1 MTESRLNDPYASLN
15 QDWMARDLKALWHP
29 CTQMKDHEHYPLIPV
44 RRGEGVWLE
53 DMAGQRYMDAISSWW
68 VNILGHANPR
78 INAKLRH
85 QMDQLEHVI
94 LSGFTHEPVI
104 QLSEKLCRITPEGLG
119 HCFYGDNGSAAIE
132 IALKMSLH
140 YWRNIGRP
148 EKRRFL
154 TITNGYHG
162 ETVGALSVSDLGL
175 YAAPYE
181 SLLFD
186 VLKVPSPDCFGLPRE
201 QWDEHAA
208 RMFTYMEEAV
218 AQHAHELAAVIL
230 EPMVQCAGGMRM
242 YPPSYLTR
250 LRALCDHH
258 GVQLIVDEIAVGFG
272 RTGTLFACEQA
283 GIRPDYLCLSK
294 ALTGGYLPLSVVLTT
309 DQIYNAFY
317 DDYTTMKAFLHSH
330 SYTGNA
336 LACAAALAT
345 LEVLEEDN
353 VIAENRVRAAR
364 MAAAADTFRAHPH
377 VGDVRQTGMI
387 VAIEMVKDKAS
398 LTPFPFEERR
408 GMRAYETALAHGV
421 LLRPLGNVMYWMPP
435 YVISDDEIDRLAEVT
450 ALALDAATAL

>member
-1 MTESRLNDPYASLN
+1 MFVSHLNDPHAQIN
-15 QDWMARDLKALWHP
+15 KEWMARDINALWHP

-44 RRGEGVWLE
+44 RRGEGLWLE

-78 INAKLRH
+78 INAKLRE

-104 QLSEKLCRITPEGLG
+104 QLSEKLGRITPEGLG

-148 EKRRFL
+148 EKHRFL
-154 TITNGYHG
+154 TLSNGYHG

-186 VLKVPSPDCFGLPRE
+186 VLKVPSPDCFGIPRE
-201 QWDEHAA
+201 QWDAHASKMFA
-208 RMFTYMEEAV
+208 HMERMV

-230 EPMVQCAGGMRM
+230 EPLVQCAGGMRM

-250 LRALCDHH
+250 LRALCDHYD
-258 GVQLIVDEIAVGFG
+258 VQLIVDEIAVGFG

-283 GIRPDYLCLSK
+283 DIRPDYLCLSK

-336 LACAAALAT
+336 LACSAALAT
-345 LEVLEEDN
+345 LEILEEDN
-353 VIAENRVRAAR
+353 VIERNQQRAHHLGKAAEA
-364 MAAAADTFRAHPH
+364 FQAHPH

-387 VAIEMVKDKAS
+387 VAIEMVQDKAS
-398 LTPFPFEERR
+398 LTPYPFEERR

-421 LLRPLGNVMYWMPP
+421 LLRPLGNVLYWMPP
-435 YVISDDEIDRLAEVT
+435 YIINDAEIERLAEVT
-450 ALALDAATAL
+450 ALALDAATA

>member
-1 MTESRLNDPYASLN
+1 MSESRRNDPHAAAN
-15 QDWMARDLKALWHP
+15 RTWMTRDLKALWHP

-53 DMAGQRYMDAISSWW
+53 DMAGQRYLDAISSWW
-68 VNILGHANPR
+68 VNIVGHANPR
-78 INAKLRH
+78 INAKIQA
-85 QMDQLEHVI
+85 QMNSLEHVI
-94 LSGFTHEPVI
+94 LSGFTHAPVI
-104 QLSEKLCRITPEGLG
+104 ELSERLCALTPEGLG
-119 HCFYGDNGSAAIE
+119 HCFYGDSGSAAIE

-140 YWRNIGRP
+140 YWRNSGRP

-154 TITNGYHG
+154 TLTNGYHG

-186 VLKVPSPDCFGLPRE
+186 VIKVPSPDCFGLPRE

-208 RMFTYMEEAV
+208 RMFTHMETAV

-230 EPMVQCAGGMRM
+230 EPLVQCAGGMRM
-242 YPPSYLTR
+242 YPPRYLTQ
-250 LRALCDHH
+250 LRALCDHYD
-258 GVQLIVDEIAVGFG
+258 VQLIVDEIAVGFG

-309 DQIYNAFY
+309 DHIYAAFY

-336 LACAAALAT
+336 LACSAALAT
-345 LEVLEEDN
+345 LEIVTEDD
-353 VIAENRVRAAR
+353 VIAGNRQRAER
-364 MAAAADTFRAHPH
+364 MALAAEAFRTHPH

-398 LTPFPFEERR
+398 LTPFPFGERR
-408 GMRAYETALAHGV
+408 GMRAYETALRHGV
-421 LLRPLGNVMYWMPP
+421 LLRPLGNVLYWMPP
-435 YVISDDEIDRLAEVT
+435 YVISDSEIDQLAEVT
-450 ALALDAATAL
+450 ALALDAATAP